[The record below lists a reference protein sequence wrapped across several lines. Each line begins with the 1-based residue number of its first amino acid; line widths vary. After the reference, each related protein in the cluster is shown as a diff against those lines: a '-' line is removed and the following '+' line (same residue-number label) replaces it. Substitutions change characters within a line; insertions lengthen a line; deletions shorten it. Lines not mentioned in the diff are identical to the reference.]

1 MKCTL
6 PFSSFTNPFRSEN
19 YLYQCNQQIQRLF
32 KIGKI
37 NDARKMFDEM
47 PQRDAVSWN
56 SMISGYCHNGLL
68 NDARALF
75 DVFQGKNIRTWTS
88 MLSGY
93 AKNGRFCDAVD
104 VFEAMPEKNVVSYNA
119 MLSGYLGI
127 GDFVSARKVFD
138 EMGERNVASWNAMI
152 NGYVKGGRMREAHE
166 MFDVMPDR
174 NEVSYTIM
182 ISGCVGVGEF
192 EEAWRWFVDMR
203 RRGEVRPDQKMFLVA
218 LSVVI
223 GLDNVVMLANLVTL
237 AMKMGYSEDVVVV
250 TAILNAFTQIGNMD
264 MALKFFENLP
274 EKNEYSW
281 TTMISALSQCGRLE
295 DAVALYRQVPEQ
307 TVETQTAMM
316 TAYAQSGRI
325 VEARQVFNDIRNPN
339 VLSWNALLAGY
350 MHNGMIEE
358 AEELFKQMPTRNVA
372 SWAAMIS
379 GLMHNAQSVES
390 LELMAQMHRL
400 GNIPSDSSFTS
411 ALLACANIGDIE
423 VGRQIHSLSFKAGCQ
438 YNPYVG
444 NGLITMYAKCK
455 NLEDDAEALGL
466 TRSDIIC
473 SPSIPAGHSYNFR
486 LEDAVRVFQ
495 QMHNRDVVSWTA
507 VISAYVQGGRGEIAL
522 ELFLDMFYHG
532 IKPNELTVTSLL
544 SATGSLGAKKLGQQL
559 HVLTFKLGMDSQLFI
574 GNALSAMYFKCGS
587 LDGIQVFDEMLERD
601 IVTWNALLTGCA
613 QNGLGK
619 EAVSYFEKLTA
630 EGFVPNQIT
639 FLELLCACGHAGL
652 VDEGLAYFNSMRQ
665 KYGIVPVLNH
675 YTAVVDL
682 LGRGGRLLEA
692 ESLIKD
698 MPMQPDTVTWDA
710 LLAACRNHHDTSLG
724 QRVAER
730 LFHMGTKESGAY
742 VLLSNIY
749 ASQGMWDNVRKVR
762 ETMLDREVNKEPGF
776 SWIQIKNTLYSFLSG
791 NKTCDHVDEIY
802 PMLREFCTSFQAE
815 GYIPETKFVLRDVEE
830 EQKQNELLYHSE
842 KIAVVFGILNTPNG
856 SPVEIMKNLRICGD
870 CHTFMKFL
878 SKATHRKIIIRDGNR
893 FHHFSEG
900 FCSCGDYW

>member
-1 MKCTL
+1 
-6 PFSSFTNPFRSEN
+6 
-19 YLYQCNQQIQRLF
+19 
-32 KIGKI
+32 
-37 NDARKMFDEM
+37 
-47 PQRDAVSWN
+47 
-56 SMISGYCHNGLL
+56 
-68 NDARALF
+68 
-75 DVFQGKNIRTWTS
+75 

-93 AKNGRFCDAVD
+93 AKVGRIIDAVG
-104 VFEAMPEKNVVSYNA
+104 VFNAMPEKNVVSYNA
-119 MLSGYLGI
+119 MLSGYLQN
-127 GDFVSARKVFD
+127 GDFVSARKLFD
-138 EMGERNVASWNAMI
+138 EMFERNVASWNSMI
-152 NGYVKGGRMREAHE
+152 SAYVKAGRMREARE
-166 MFDVMPDR
+166 VFDAMPER

-182 ISGCVGVGEF
+182 ISGYVGMFEF
-192 EEAWRWFVDMR
+192 EEAWRWFMDMH
-203 RRGEVRPDQKMFLVA
+203 RGGGMRPDQKMFLVA

-223 GLDNVVMLANLVTL
+223 GLDNLVILANVVTL
-237 AMKMGYSEDVVVV
+237 AMKVGYGEDVVVG
-250 TAILNAFTQIGNMD
+250 TAILNAFTRIGNLD
-264 MALKFFENLP
+264 MALKFFEDLP

-295 DAVALYRQVPEQ
+295 DAVEFYRQVPKQ

-325 VEARQVFNDIRNPN
+325 IEARQVFNDIRNPN

-350 MHNGMIEE
+350 MHNGMVEE
-358 AEELFKQMPTRNVA
+358 AKELFMQMPTRNAA

-379 GLMHNAQSVES
+379 GLMHNGQSMES

-400 GNIPSDSSFTS
+400 GSIPSDSSFTS
-411 ALLACANIGDIE
+411 ALLACADIGDIE

-455 NLEDDAEALGL
+455 NLEDDAEAFGL
-466 TRSDIIC
+466 TRSDIIT
-473 SPSIPAGHSYNFR
+473 SPSIPAVRCDTFR
-486 LEDAVRVFQ
+486 LDDAVRVFQ
-495 QMHNRDVVSWTA
+495 QMPNRDVVSWTA
-507 VISAYVQGGRGEIAL
+507 VISAYVQAGRGEIAL

-544 SATGSLGAKKLGQQL
+544 SAIGSLSIKKLGQQL

-574 GNALSAMYFKCGS
+574 GNALIAMYFKCGS
-587 LDGIQVFDEMLERD
+587 LDGIQVFDEMVERD
-601 IVTWNALLTGCA
+601 IVTWNALLTSCA

-619 EAVSYFEKLTA
+619 EAISYFEKLTA
-630 EGFVPNQIT
+630 EGFVPDQVT

-652 VDEGLAYFNSMRQ
+652 VDEGLAYFNSMKQ
-665 KYGIVPVLNH
+665 QYGIVPVLNH
-675 YTAVVDL
+675 YTAMVDL

-698 MPMQPDTVTWDA
+698 MPMQPDTIIWEA
-710 LLAACRNHHDTSLG
+710 LLAACRNHHDTKLG
-724 QRVAER
+724 ERVAER
-730 LFHMGTKESGAY
+730 LFQMGTKESGAY
-742 VLLSNIY
+742 ILLSNIY

-762 ETMLDREVNKEPGF
+762 ETMLDRKVNKEPGL
-776 SWIQIKNTLYSFLSG
+776 SWIQIKNKLYSFLSG
-791 NKTCDHVDEIY
+791 HRTYDHVDEIY
-802 PMLREFCTSFQAE
+802 PMLREFYANFQAE

-842 KIAVVFGILNTPNG
+842 KIAVVFGILNTPNE

-878 SKATHRKIIIRDGNR
+878 SKATHRKIVIRDGNR
-893 FHHFSEG
+893 FHHISEG